1 MHKQIQRSLFF
12 RQSFR
17 AALSRKTFNLT
28 ILKVTQV
35 RIWSARIQLN
45 VSVHC
50 VDWCTCRRKC
60 DVEGIVWDWE
70 QTQDNNNTHLLG
82 VLLFVSSEWASSSSF
97 CRTKRFSSSATQPCT
112 FEHEFTS
119 SVQLKSYT
127 PQGKSFL
134 HESDTSLCDVQ
145 RWLKPHSLTSLLQF
159 FFFR

>member
-50 VDWCTCRRKC
+50 ADWCTCRRKC

-97 CRTKRFSSSATQPCT
+97 CRTKRFSSSATQHCT
-112 FEHEFTS
+112 
-119 SVQLKSYT
+119 LNM
-127 PQGKSFL
+127 
-134 HESDTSLCDVQ
+134 SLPAVFGWNHTHH
-145 RWLKPHSLTSLLQF
+145 RANLFYMNLILLYVMF
-159 FFFR
+159 KDD